1 VTDYYLSISACPV
14 TPNFS
19 IVLIMTETDLNKTKQ
34 LLATR
39 WQARSPKDIGNQFSA
54 PLFGTDGDWDL
65 PRDIKPKKEL
75 LYLAVGIPD
84 AATLPKKQLEMAS
97 QIVFAKP
104 GDVALRYGFGLGPE
118 NIRQWLANRRNQLDG
133 ADISADWFQMTNGSS
148 GAIDL
153 IVRSLINPGDV
164 IIAENPTYM
173 GTLHNFRGVGADIRF
188 VSMDEDGIDT
198 DELAILLS
206 DLKQEGKNVKFL
218 YTISAFHNPTGWTLS
233 EQRRQKILTLAYDHD
248 VMILDDE
255 AYRDLWFDEPPPPSF
270 STLADG
276 WGVVSTG
283 TFSKTVATG
292 VRVGWIQARPE
303 ILALFSH
310 MRFAMGQNQV
320 GLRAMSEFL
329 DNGDFEPHLEKVR
342 EVYRRKRDTLHAALK
357 REVSEYIEWSVPKGG
372 FYFWAKLKP
381 GLSLEA
387 VWRTAVHEGIAVNK
401 GSGFSAAGGDSANCI
416 RIAYAWT
423 PIEQFDEAAARL
435 RVAFERV
442 ATGDA
447 A

>member
-1 VTDYYLSISACPV
+1 MADYYLSISACPV

-19 IVLIMTETDLNKTKQ
+19 IVPIMTETDPNTTKQ

-104 GDVALRYGFGLGPE
+104 GDAALRYGFGLGPQ

-164 IIAENPTYM
+164 IVAENPTYM

-188 VSMDEDGIDT
+188 VSMDENGIDT
-198 DELAILLS
+198 DELATLLS
-206 DLKQEGKNVKFL
+206 DLKQEGKNVKLL

-270 STLADG
+270 STLAGG

-342 EVYRRKRDTLHAALK
+342 EVYRRKRDTLH
-357 REVSEYIEWSVPKGG
+357 
-372 FYFWAKLKP
+372 
-381 GLSLEA
+381 
-387 VWRTAVHEGIAVNK
+387 
-401 GSGFSAAGGDSANCI
+401 
-416 RIAYAWT
+416 
-423 PIEQFDEAAARL
+423 
-435 RVAFERV
+435 
-442 ATGDA
+442 
-447 A
+447 

>member
-1 VTDYYLSISACPV
+1 
-14 TPNFS
+14 
-19 IVLIMTETDLNKTKQ
+19 MTNTQDK
-34 LLATR
+34 LAKR
-39 WQARSPKDIGNQFSA
+39 WQTRSPKDVGNQLSA
-54 PLFGTDGDWDL
+54 PLYGGDGDWDL
-65 PRDIKPKKEL
+65 PKDITPKKEL

-84 AATLPKKQLEMAS
+84 TGTLPKKQLETAS

-104 GDVALRYGFGLGPE
+104 GDAALRYGFGLGPQ
-118 NIRQWLANRRNQLDG
+118 NIRQWLANRRNQDENTSVT
-133 ADISADWFQMTNGSS
+133 AEWFQMTNGSS

-153 IVRSLINPGDV
+153 IVRSLINPEDV
-164 IIAENPTYM
+164 IISETPTYM

-188 VSMDEDGIDT
+188 VPMDEDGMRVDALET
-198 DELAILLS
+198 LLTQ
-206 DLKQEGKNVKFL
+206 LKEEGKNVKML

-233 EQRRQKILTLAYDHD
+233 EARRHRILELVYEHD

-270 STLADG
+270 SALAGG

-292 VRVGWIQARPE
+292 VRVGWVHARPE
-303 ILALFSH
+303 LLALFSR

-329 DNGDFEPHLEKVR
+329 DNGDFDPHLTMVR
-342 EVYRRKRDTLHAALK
+342 EVYRNKRDTLHAALK
-357 REVSEYIEWSVPKGG
+357 REVSDYMEWTVPHGG

-381 GLSLEA
+381 GLPLEE
-387 VWRTAVHEGIAVNK
+387 VWRTAVHEGVAVNK
-401 GSGFSAAGGDSANCI
+401 GTGFSAGGGESQNCI

-423 PIEQFDEAAARL
+423 PVEQFDEAAIRL
-435 RVAFERV
+435 RIAFERV
-442 ATGDA
+442 SAGDSA
-447 A
+447 